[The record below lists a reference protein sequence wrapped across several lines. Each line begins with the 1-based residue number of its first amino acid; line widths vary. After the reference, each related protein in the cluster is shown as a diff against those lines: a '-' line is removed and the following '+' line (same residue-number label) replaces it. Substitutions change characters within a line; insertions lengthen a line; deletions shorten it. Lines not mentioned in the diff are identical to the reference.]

1 MMIIVQYYAIL
12 LLICQSRHLFNQ
24 TNLIPLSATLKSIF
38 CMKIF
43 IFKHIKKRLRGQRNL
58 PETYRIKAVFF
69 KDFMLNCQVF
79 KSLKKKKKLLQ

>member
-24 TNLIPLSATLKSIF
+24 TNLIPPPVTVKSKF

-58 PETYRIKAVFF
+58 PEIYRITAVFF

-79 KSLKKKKKLLQ
+79 NSLQKSKKLLQ

>member
-24 TNLIPLSATLKSIF
+24 TNLIPPSVTVKSIF
-38 CMKIF
+38 CMIIF

-79 KSLKKKKKLLQ
+79 NSLQKSKKLLQ

>member
-24 TNLIPLSATLKSIF
+24 TNLIPPPVTVKSKF

-69 KDFMLNCQVF
+69 NH
-79 KSLKKKKKLLQ
+79 SLCPNK

>member
-12 LLICQSRHLFNQ
+12 LLICQSGHQFNQ
-24 TNLIPLSATLKSIF
+24 TNLISPSLTEKSMV

-58 PETYRIKAVFF
+58 PGTYRITAVFF
-69 KDFMLNCQVF
+69 KNKSLFMLEQM
-79 KSLKKKKKLLQ
+79 SLALCSGDQS

>member
-24 TNLIPLSATLKSIF
+24 TNLIPPSVTVKSIF
-38 CMKIF
+38 CMIIF
-43 IFKHIKKRLRGQRNL
+43 IFKHIQKRLRGQRNL

-79 KSLKKKKKLLQ
+79 NSLQKSKKLLQ